1 MPVLFALVMTG
12 LYLSTR
18 NGMAEPVT
26 GEVERLIGKKPI
38 SFEQYAADYRQS
50 WV

>member
-1 MPVLFALVMTG
+1 MTG

-26 GEVERLIGKKPI
+26 GEVVLLTGRAPI
-38 SFEQYAADYRQS
+38 LFRQYAQDYADAWR
-50 WV
+50 